1 MATNQGRD
9 TRSLTILAVKLAREW
24 FFLGD
29 NLMATASP
37 SGKGAPGQVLVQL
50 EPQLMR
56 QIKALIRQRTR
67 FLSEGEFATIG
78 LFIEL
83 LPCARAQLARQ
94 PAS

>member
-1 MATNQGRD
+1 
-9 TRSLTILAVKLAREW
+9 
-24 FFLGD
+24 
-29 NLMATASP
+29 MATASP

-56 QIKALIRQRTR
+56 QIKAMIRQRTR

-94 PAS
+94 PASYSMRQKKLSVPSEINAA